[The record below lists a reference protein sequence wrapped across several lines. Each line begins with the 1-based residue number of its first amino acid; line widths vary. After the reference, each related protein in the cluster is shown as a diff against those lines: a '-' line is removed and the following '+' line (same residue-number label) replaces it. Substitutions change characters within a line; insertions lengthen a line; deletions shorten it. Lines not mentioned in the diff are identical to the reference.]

1 MFVCACIYIC
11 IIYTCISIHIYHLSS
26 VCVCV
31 HTLVQ
36 PQERARAQ
44 RPGRGT
50 HGPQWTAT
58 SIQRTRGEDGIG
70 PEMPRPDTKQSPTK
84 SCRFCCSDFRSES
97 AADRGGDTDDP
108 RPTKGPRRRCREGR
122 ERSGR
127 RKERRPSFAFRR
139 GGLRGLRGALVQG
152 CVGVIIVIGKLRR
165 C

>member
-1 MFVCACIYIC
+1 MFVCACIYM
-11 IIYTCISIHIYHLSS
+11 YHIYMYKYTHLSS
-26 VCVCV
+26 IICVCVCI
-31 HTLVQ
+31 HSYNLKS
-36 PQERARAQ
+36 ERGRSE
-44 RPGRGT
+44 GRGT
-50 HGPQWTAT
+50 DGPQWTAT

-127 RKERRPSFAFRR
+127 RKERRPSFALRR